1 MNINILSQDNKTL
14 VNYRN
19 VVEISIRS
27 KYKDFDTKE
36 LQWEIVAYYSAVSSH
51 NVLNTVLAKYDTE
64 ERCLKEFEVL
74 TDKIKKDIGFIYMI

>member
-1 MNINILSQDNKTL
+1 MNINILSQDKTTL

-36 LQWEIVAYYSAVSSH
+36 LQWEIIAYYSAVSSH
-51 NVLNTVLAKYDTE
+51 NVLNTILGKYDTE
-64 ERCLKEFEVL
+64 VRCLKEFEVL
-74 TDKIKKDIGFIYMI
+74 TDKIKRDVGFIYMA

>member
-1 MNINILSQDNKTL
+1 MNINILSQDKTTL

-36 LQWEIVAYYSAVSSH
+36 LQWEIIAYYSAVSSH
-51 NVLNTVLAKYDTE
+51 NVLNTILGKYDTE
-64 ERCLKEFEVL
+64 VKCLKEFEVL
-74 TDKIKKDIGFIYMI
+74 IDKIKRDVGFIYMI